1 METGEGRTPRP
12 EDSQTRMCYRHSRQL
27 SLAPSK
33 RLPTRNLSEPADGL
47 SLFVSASVRL
57 SSDDMAPN
65 HPPRREGAVDVAA
78 VRRLGQTL
86 CRCQLLFL
94 PLLTRCMAPRP
105 AILLRQSPVEPTR
118 PHCNIHH
125 STFAATYVSA
135 GIRECGCDGGLLGY
149 LSAATIADWR
159 LMRLSWSSA
168 KRLMPL

>member
-118 PHCNIHH
+118 PHCNSHH
-125 STFAATYVSA
+125 STFAAAYVSA
-135 GIRECGCDGGLLGY
+135 EIRELAATAGY